1 MIRIGISV
9 LTLAVLVFFHNAI
22 ISLGLKVGLSFTFSK
37 ILPYMFQFF
46 AVCLIIYQVYSQY
59 LMNTSLTMRRL
70 VSTLILF
77 GASGI
82 AFAVNPI
89 YEGDFNH
96 EYRKILLAGENAD
109 TFQHGV
115 TMIALPGCPH
125 CYDMLEE
132 MKQVKAIYPALP
144 MYVLVVNNDELARE
158 EYEERSKG
166 KIEVGLFP
174 KSTLLR
180 TIIADGYPNLIYKS
194 NHKSSKIINWTNRG
208 FGSASWDYIME
219 QEGL

>member
-89 YEGDFNH
+89 YEGDLD
-96 EYRKILLAGENAD
+96 R
-109 TFQHGV
+109 
-115 TMIALPGCPH
+115 
-125 CYDMLEE
+125 
-132 MKQVKAIYPALP
+132 
-144 MYVLVVNNDELARE
+144 
-158 EYEERSKG
+158 
-166 KIEVGLFP
+166 
-174 KSTLLR
+174 KSTRL
-180 TIIADGYPNLIYKS
+180 N
-194 NHKSSKIINWTNRG
+194 SSHV
-208 FGSASWDYIME
+208 
-219 QEGL
+219 